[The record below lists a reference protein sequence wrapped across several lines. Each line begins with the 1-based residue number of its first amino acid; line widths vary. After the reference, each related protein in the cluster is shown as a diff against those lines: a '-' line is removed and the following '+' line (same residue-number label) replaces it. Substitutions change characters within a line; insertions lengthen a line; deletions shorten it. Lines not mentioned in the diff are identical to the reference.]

1 MRPRIP
7 CIFSCALLL
16 IAACCPDGVL
26 SAEAGNPVRYHFGD
40 DLRWADAAFDDGAWP
55 AAQDGRWPLPP
66 AASDGF
72 EWARARVAVPADA
85 SGPLA
90 LRISGNNSFAL
101 SYQVFV
107 NGRALVQR
115 GTFPPHPEPRAS
127 FPGIVFE
134 LPAGVVSPGSTA
146 VIAWR
151 VWSQTS
157 NAYRLH
163 VLGARFQIDESRNL
177 HLANQ
182 TDHIKKLLS
191 VSPDLA
197 LNALLALM
205 GIGLFLFWRRG
216 GGREM
221 LLYAGV
227 LLLYSVPE
235 IYAVLYSLEIVRNP
249 WQLYSVLHY
258 ALQEPQMAITVEFIW
273 TIHSIRA
280 PGLKAL
286 AHFAAIVL
294 NATTLYV
301 SLITSHS
308 AAAPVLF
315 GIMQISVQAFNFIT
329 IGTNM
334 WAFLVR
340 RQNRAIAA
348 ALVIIPVAS
357 ALRNIG
363 IPIAYVVGN
372 VSVDFFSLGFLVSA
386 TALFI
391 TLGQRARAGWRS
403 RDELR
408 VEFEAARE
416 VQQQLVAPA
425 VDVPGFKI
433 DSVYAPAKQVGGDFF
448 RVLPEPGG
456 SVLVVVGD
464 VSGKGLRAAMTVSAI
479 IGALRTM
486 PALSPPR
493 ILSDL
498 NRGLAGQLRGGFV
511 TCCVARIDAD
521 GEVAIANA
529 GHLSPYRAGAEVDV
543 PAGFPLGLVPDAT
556 YDEAHFRLHSGE
568 VLTFLSDGVIEA
580 RNSSGELFGF
590 ERTLAI
596 STSSAETIAQAAID
610 FGQDDDITV
619 LTLTNLP
626 AARLD
631 PDPHKG
637 PMLVTA

>member
-1 MRPRIP
+1 
-7 CIFSCALLL
+7 
-16 IAACCPDGVL
+16 
-26 SAEAGNPVRYHFGD
+26 
-40 DLRWADAAFDDGAWP
+40 
-55 AAQDGRWPLPP
+55 
-66 AASDGF
+66 
-72 EWARARVAVPADA
+72 
-85 SGPLA
+85 
-90 LRISGNNSFAL
+90 
-101 SYQVFV
+101 
-107 NGRALVQR
+107 
-115 GTFPPHPEPRAS
+115 
-127 FPGIVFE
+127 
-134 LPAGVVSPGSTA
+134 
-146 VIAWR
+146 
-151 VWSQTS
+151 
-157 NAYRLH
+157 
-163 VLGARFQIDESRNL
+163 
-177 HLANQ
+177 
-182 TDHIKKLLS
+182 
-191 VSPDLA
+191 
-197 LNALLALM
+197 
-205 GIGLFLFWRRG
+205 
-216 GGREM
+216 
-221 LLYAGV
+221 
-227 LLLYSVPE
+227 
-235 IYAVLYSLEIVRNP
+235 
-249 WQLYSVLHY
+249 
-258 ALQEPQMAITVEFIW
+258 
-273 TIHSIRA
+273 
-280 PGLKAL
+280 
-286 AHFAAIVL
+286 
-294 NATTLYV
+294 
-301 SLITSHS
+301 
-308 AAAPVLF
+308 
-315 GIMQISVQAFNFIT
+315 VQAFNFIT

-486 PALSPPR
+486 PSLSPPR

-511 TCCVARIDAD
+511 TCCVARIGAD

-529 GHLSPYRAGAEVDV
+529 GHFSPYRAGAEVDI